1 MNREFKIRIGM
12 KKIFIIFLFA
22 FTLCGCESQEVR
34 EGRKTCEYALS
45 RMYFEHSIM
54 NEHITREGENVV
66 FNLIIE
72 VREKG
77 GEPLKSKIH
86 KIVTNGS
93 ELISI
98 DK

>member
-1 MNREFKIRIGM
+1 M
-12 KKIFIIFLFA
+12 KKILTILLLA
-22 FTLCGCESQEVR
+22 LTLCGCESQEVR
-34 EGRKTCEYALS
+34 EGRKTCEYVLS
-45 RMYFEHSIM
+45 RLYFEHSIM
-54 NEHITREGENVV
+54 NEHIKHEDGCVV
-66 FNLIIE
+66 FNLIVE

-86 KIVTNGS
+86 KIKTKGS

>member
-1 MNREFKIRIGM
+1 M
-12 KKIFIIFLFA
+12 KKLITILLLA

-34 EGRKTCEYALS
+34 EGRKACEYALS

-54 NEHITREGENVV
+54 NEHITHEGEYVV
-66 FNLIIE
+66 FNLIVEARI
-72 VREKG
+72 KG

-86 KIVTNGS
+86 KIKTKGT